1 AGLVSAIAWPVALLS
16 ASSVIDNP
24 WNVCVSRATEVGEH
38 LADILLARHHGK
50 RPITLI
56 GFSLGARV
64 IYHCLLSMSKR
75 QDCVGI
81 IEDVVLLGA
90 PVTASSKQWEQMCT
104 VVGGR
109 IINGYCSTDWLLRFL
124 YRTMNA
130 QFTIAGTGPVQSKTE
145 KKIVNF
151 NLSHIVKGHM
161 DYSRKLTEIL
171 EAVGIKVTPRSK
183 ASNDDLQKLEEDE
196 IAKDEKES
204 TPK

>member
-64 IYHCLLSMSKR
+64 IYHCLLS
-75 QDCVGI
+75 I
-81 IEDVVLLGA
+81 
-90 PVTASSKQWEQMCT
+90 
-104 VVGGR
+104 
-109 IINGYCSTDWLLRFL
+109 FL

-196 IAKDEKES
+196 ISKDEKES